1 MDLGRW
7 KEYDVVEANNSY
19 ASLWLSHVTLVRERR
34 VTLPWMTRYL
44 DSLSSQGQSLYP
56 YGHEENDI

>member
-34 VTLPWMTRYL
+34 GNAAL
-44 DSLSSQGQSLYP
+44 DDQILR
-56 YGHEENDI
+56 